1 MTMESL
7 VDAYEKIA
15 ADEEVEMY
23 KLAEEEAAGRIMA
36 RGFMDELQKVAQG
49 SMFGPKTETPIARQS
64 YGSPAPAAK
73 ATGPTVVHKR
83 QSPMTVASNRSVPSQ
98 AQKPYSPPASGGAA
112 PGSLSSLSSMLRPGG
127 GMAAGK
133 KTRPTM
139 GSASVGKKSPSFK

>member
-1 MTMESL
+1 MIMNSL

-15 ADEEVEMY
+15 ADEEAEMY

-73 ATGPTVVHKR
+73 ATGPTVVHKK
-83 QSPMTVASNRSVPSQ
+83 QSPMTVASSRSVPSQ
-98 AQKPYSPPASGGAA
+98 AKPYSPPAAQSSSA
-112 PGSLSSLSSMLRPGG
+112 GSLSSLSSMLRPGG

-139 GSASVGKKSPSFK
+139 GSANIGKKSPSFK